1 MLGSSNGGAAS
12 AAGGRRAR
20 FATLALVFG
29 LLLGL
34 AVAGG
39 VAWARESRG
48 GAPPALLV
56 GIPFREQSGADF
68 KLERLAGSTVLLNFV
83 FTRCAAVC
91 PTQTRELAALR
102 QALPSDLRDNV
113 SFVSVSLDPSHD
125 TPAELQRFA
134 EKNGAAFSNWSFLA
148 TNPEATRKLVEQLQ
162 GAAPSALAEAAAT
175 RQVSLTP
182 ESRHETALYL
192 FDRRGRLLQRFVGAP
207 IDRQRL
213 IAELAR
219 ADRVGRS
226 ATSPLSFQH

>member
-1 MLGSSNGGAAS
+1 MLGSSNGGVAS

-20 FATLALVFG
+20 YGALVLVVG
-29 LLLGL
+29 LLLAL

-39 VAWARESRG
+39 VAWARASGG
-48 GAPPALLV
+48 GAAPALLI
-56 GIPFREQSGADF
+56 GIPFRDQSGSDF
-68 KLERLAGSTVLLNFV
+68 QVERLAGSTVLLNFV

-102 QALPSDLRDNV
+102 QALPDDLRERV
-113 SFVSVSLDPSHD
+113 SFVSVSLDPDYD
-125 TPAELQRFA
+125 TPARLERFA
-134 EKNGAAFSNWSFLA
+134 EKNGAAFGNWSFLA
-148 TNPEATRKLVEQLQ
+148 TSSEATRKLVEQLQ

-175 RQVSLTP
+175 RQVPLTP

-207 IDRQRL
+207 VDRQRL

-219 ADRVGRS
+219 ADRVGRA
-226 ATSPLSFQH
+226 ATSPLSLHR